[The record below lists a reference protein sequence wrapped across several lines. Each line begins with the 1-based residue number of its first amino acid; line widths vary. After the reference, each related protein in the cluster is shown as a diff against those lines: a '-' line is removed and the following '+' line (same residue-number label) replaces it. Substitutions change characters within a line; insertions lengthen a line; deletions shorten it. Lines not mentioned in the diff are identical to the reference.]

1 MRLGQL
7 ARKLGIRP
15 AEIVEFL
22 GASQIQTDEASNTR
36 LSVEHVVLITR
47 QFAPAAEKESAE
59 VQSAKVESAPEEV
72 PRSAIGAENKTDDIV
87 AETVNEKAFTRLEQ
101 VEVIKAP
108 KIELAGLKVLGKVE
122 LPEPKKTENPPTAS
136 ELLQAGEIEN
146 KPRREEKKVHD
157 KRKQR
162 QDQRPRKNP
171 IALERE
177 REAAALRRKREEQ
190 DAREK
195 ERKRQNYLKKVKMS
209 PPTKAM
215 RIVNEPVMEMSAE
228 ELAEDPKTWLGKFM
242 KWLTQA

>member
-22 GASQIQTDEASNTR
+22 GASQIQIDEGSNTR
-36 LSVEHVVLITR
+36 LAVEHVVLITR
-47 QFAPAAEKESAE
+47 QFAPAAEEEGVE
-59 VQSAKVESAPEEV
+59 VQSDKVESAPEEV
-72 PRSAIGAENKTDDIV
+72 PPMTISTENKTDDFLE
-87 AETVNEKAFTRLEQ
+87 ETVDEKAFTGPEQ

-108 KIELAGLKVLGKVE
+108 KIELAGLKVLGKVD
-122 LPEPKKTENPPTAS
+122 LPEPKKTENPPAPL
-136 ELLQAGEIEN
+136 ELPHPGETERKLQ
-146 KPRREEKKVHD
+146 REEKKVYD
-157 KRKQR
+157 NRKQR

-177 REAAALRRKREEQ
+177 REAAAQRRKREEQ

-195 ERKRQNYLKKVKMS
+195 ERRRLNYLKKVRMS

-228 ELAEDPKTWLGKFM
+228 ELAEDPKTWLGKFI